1 MKQMTQIMT
10 LPHDPSVLVVGDA
23 EHAEL
28 RSAVDLLRE
37 TACVSVAS
45 HAEQAAADLAQ
56 AAQPPELVV
65 LAQSR
70 PGTVHPRALR
80 RLEQLAPLAGVV
92 ALLGSWCEGQARSS
106 RPTGGVQRLYWYDFA
121 IWWARQL
128 AHRRAGRGPDW
139 ARPEEGARNEDREAS
154 RNGFI
159 LLSTAEWETA
169 TALADELASQ
179 GYATA
184 WQPPGR
190 RVVHHGATAGIW
202 EGGQLDDRE
211 ASRLTA
217 FCRQLA
223 REDAPV
229 VALLDFPRHNR
240 CRCALEAGASVVLGK
255 PWLGVD
261 LVGALERITAR
272 CDAVDRAAKA
282 ARAA

>member
-1 MKQMTQIMT
+1 MKQTSQTMT

-37 TACVSVAS
+37 TACLTVAS
-45 HAEQAAADLAQ
+45 HAEQAAAALAQ

-70 PGTVHPRALR
+70 PGTVRPCVLR
-80 RLEQLAPLAGVV
+80 KLEQLAPLAGVV

-106 RPTGGVQRLYWYDFA
+106 RPTGDIQRLYWYDFPM
-121 IWWARQL
+121 WWTRQL
-128 AHRRAGRGPDW
+128 AHRRAGRCPDW
-139 ARPEEGARNEDREAS
+139 ARPGEGARSQESGGRRS
-154 RNGFI
+154 GLV
-159 LLSTAEWETA
+159 LLSASNWETA
-169 TALADELASQ
+169 AALADELALP
-179 GYATA
+179 GYATV

-211 ASRLTA
+211 AGQLTA

-223 REDAPV
+223 RDEAPV
-229 VALLDFPRHNR
+229 VALLDFPRRDR
-240 CRCALEAGASVVLGK
+240 CRCALEAGASAVLGK
-255 PWLGVD
+255 PWLSVD
-261 LVGALERITAR
+261 LVGAIEHLTHRHVTVVREEK
-272 CDAVDRAAKA
+272 AVRAA
-282 ARAA
+282 